1 MATIK
6 VMSAGA
12 VESVLKALGA
22 EFERASGHGID
33 FVFNTA
39 GGLRERFL
47 SGDIP
52 DLLILPDT
60 AIAAFEQEG
69 QIKPGSRAP
78 LARAVTGVVVRAGAP
93 EPDISTVEAFKRA
106 LLSAKAVSYT
116 DPQAGGSSGKVF
128 AANLERLGI
137 ADQVNAT
144 AVLGKRGYEVAQAVA
159 DGRAEIGTTF
169 ISEMLPVPGL
179 QVVGPLPGEL
189 RNVGTYTA
197 GTPARAASPELGEA
211 FLQTL
216 TSPATRPR
224 WQEAGL
230 EPAF

>member
-1 MATIK
+1 MPTIK

-12 VESVLKALGA
+12 VESMLKALGA
-22 EFERASGHGID
+22 EFEPASGHRID

-47 SGDIP
+47 AGDIP
-52 DLLILPDT
+52 DLLILPDA
-60 AIAAFEQEG
+60 AIRAFEDEG
-69 QIKPGSRAP
+69 QIRSGTRQP
-78 LARAVTGVVVRAGAP
+78 LASAVSGVVVRAGAP
-93 EPDISTVEAFKRA
+93 KPDISTVEVFERA
-106 LLSAKAVSYT
+106 LLAAKAVSYT
-116 DPQAGGSSGKVF
+116 DPKAGGSSGKVF
-128 AANLERLGI
+128 SAALERLGI
-137 ADQVNAT
+137 AQEVNAK

-159 DGRAEIGTTF
+159 DGRADIGTTF
-169 ISEMLPVPGL
+169 ISEMLTVPGL

-197 GTPARAASPELGEA
+197 GIPACAAAPKLGEA
-211 FLQTL
+211 FLKALIDPVTG
-216 TSPATRPR
+216 PR

>member
-1 MATIK
+1 MAIIK

-22 EFERASGHGID
+22 EFEAAGGHNIE

-47 SGDIP
+47 SGHIP
-52 DLLILPDT
+52 DLLVLPDV
-60 AIAAFEQEG
+60 AIRTFEKEG
-69 QIKPGSRAP
+69 YIRGGSRMP
-78 LARAVTGVVVRAGAP
+78 LATAVTGVVVRAGAP
-93 EPDISTVEAFKRA
+93 KPDISTVEAFKRA
-106 LLSAKAVSYT
+106 LVASKSVSYT
-116 DPQAGGSSGKVF
+116 DPNAGGSSGKVF
-128 AANLERLGI
+128 AANLEQLGI
-137 ADQVNAT
+137 AAEVNAR

-159 DGRAEIGTTF
+159 DGRAEMGTTF
-169 ISEMLPVPGL
+169 ISEMLTIPGL

-189 RNVGTYTA
+189 ANRGTYTA
-197 GTPARAASPELGEA
+197 GIPAHAASPELGQA
-211 FLQTL
+211 FLKAL
-216 TSPATRPR
+216 TDPATRPR